1 MDNPG
6 LGRVALNILD
16 DRGLALIANLD
27 VQDTRIERLVLKL
40 VHDLVVVKRK

>member
-27 VQDTRIERLVLKL
+27 VATQAAARTFP
-40 VHDLVVVKRK
+40 